1 MLRTSSTPKC
11 YFALLGF
18 NVLIR
23 ERSNKKYKGAR
34 TLKTITLLSP
44 VSTEKARVRMKTQI
58 AGLMCALLLA
68 GCAPEAV
75 KGYVVG
81 EEAHASMGSTMVW
94 WSPKGE
100 MTGGVWEQ
108 SRMELI
114 YSGISGT
121 TLKISY
127 RESKEYFDTPNS
139 RTVPQPN
146 SLDLTYDISTS
157 KEISYQ
163 DMSLLVI
170 SADSKE
176 IVFKVL
182 KGPGEMPDVQ
192 TEKTN

>member
-1 MLRTSSTPKC
+1 
-11 YFALLGF
+11 
-18 NVLIR
+18 
-23 ERSNKKYKGAR
+23 
-34 TLKTITLLSP
+34 
-44 VSTEKARVRMKTQI
+44 
-58 AGLMCALLLA
+58 MCALLIA

-81 EEAHASMGSTMVW
+81 QEAHASIGSTMVW

-108 SRMELI
+108 SKIELI
-114 YSGISGT
+114 YAGISGT

-127 RESKEYFDTPNS
+127 RESKEYFDTPNN

-163 DMSLLVI
+163 DMRIVVI
-170 SADSKE
+170 SADSQE